1 MNLTGTIESAEKQ
14 FKQILEDFFISVYND
29 KFLSSHGIDH
39 HRRVWNYSKELL
51 KLFPLMNP
59 AQISRLPT
67 ELIIAS
73 YLHDIGMSVDQGIRH
88 GKHSKNLCIQFLSK
102 NSLPQNDYLDV
113 LEAIENHDNK
123 DYTRKTSMNELLVI
137 LSVADDLDAFGFT
150 GIFRYSEI
158 YLTRGIEPEKI
169 GYLIVENAKKRFDNF
184 VKIFGA
190 DSEIVQKHIRRYHI
204 LDNFF
209 GKYNEQLPSYHFG
222 TKNPS
227 GYCGVIEIFQ
237 FLLSNDQSLKT
248 CLLKPEIYSKEPLIL
263 KFFADL
269 EQEMNSITII
279 S

>member
-1 MNLTGTIESAEKQ
+1 MNLTGIIESAEKQ
-14 FKQILEDFFISVYND
+14 FKQILEDFFISVYNE
-29 KFLSSHGIDH
+29 KSLSSHGIDH

-51 KLFPLMNP
+51 KLFPLKTP
-59 AQISRLPT
+59 AKISQLPT

-73 YLHDIGMSVDQGIRH
+73 YLHDIGISVDPGIRH
-88 GKHSKNLCIQFLSK
+88 GKHSKNLCIQFMSK
-102 NSLPQNDYLDV
+102 NNLAQNDFRDV
-113 LEAIENHDNK
+113 LDAIENHDDKN
-123 DYTRKTSMNELLVI
+123 YTQNAYMDELLVI

-150 GIFRYSEI
+150 GIFRYLEI
-158 YLTRGIEPEKI
+158 YLTRGIEPDKI
-169 GYLIVENAKKRFDNF
+169 GYLIGENAKKRIDNF

-209 GKYNEQLPSYHFG
+209 SKYNEQLPAYQFG
-222 TKNPS
+222 TKNLS

-237 FLLSNDQSLKT
+237 FLLSTNQSLKT
-248 CLLKPEIYSKEPLIL
+248 CLLEPEKYSQQPFIL

-269 EQEMNSITII
+269 EKEMNSIIII